1 MMSHKHHK
9 LEGFPIVVA
18 AEVAW
23 GEMDSFAHLNN
34 VVYFRYFENARIAY
48 MTQVGWFDLLKTAG
62 VGPIVASSHC
72 RFRRPITYPDPILIG
87 ARIITV
93 ETDRVTFEHRLVSKK
108 WDDVAAEGQAVVVCY
123 NYQTSAKAPL
133 PNELRERI
141 DALESSN

>member
-1 MMSHKHHK
+1 MHTHPK
-9 LEGFPIVVA
+9 LTGFPVVVA

-48 MTQVGWFDLLKTAG
+48 LTQVGWFDLLKTDG
-62 VGPIVASSHC
+62 LGPIVASTHC

-87 ARIITV
+87 ARVITV
-93 ETDRVTFEHRLVSKK
+93 ETDRVTFEHRLFSTK

-123 NYQTSAKAPL
+123 NYHTAAKATI
-133 PNELRERI
+133 PNELRMRI
-141 DALESSN
+141 DGLERS